1 MLNTVTLP
9 TPPVRRPMIDERE
22 IAALASRYGD
32 PVRRSFQ
39 LPADGRLTLYG
50 NRLNSD
56 RRAEVVFAIQDADGR
71 IWLQAKPNYPQH
83 TVRLPSGGIHWDE
96 AVEAALHRE
105 VAEETGLAVQIK
117 RFVGVIEY
125 SFQYPEHYT
134 ECCVPFAS
142 HIFHVFC
149 GQHVPSLSSD
159 GETLAWHAV
168 LPSQLLQVAA
178 DLRNLLGERRAWG
191 QWRALVHELVYDI
204 LA

>member
-1 MLNTVTLP
+1 MLNKIALP
-9 TPPVRRPMIDERE
+9 TPPVPRPMIDERE

-39 LPADGRLTLYG
+39 LPADGHLALYR
-50 NRLNSD
+50 NRQDSD

-71 IWLQAKPNYPQH
+71 IWLQAKPNYPQY

-96 AVEAALHRE
+96 EVEAALRRE

-125 SFQYPEHYT
+125 SFQYTDHHAVH
-134 ECCVPFAS
+134 CVPFAS
-142 HIFHVFC
+142 HVFHVFC
-149 GQHVPSLSSD
+149 GQHAPSLSSD
-159 GETLAWHAV
+159 DETLAWHAV

-191 QWRALVHELVYDI
+191 QWRALVHELVYDV
-204 LA
+204 LT